1 MMTMSEEEI
10 TEEET
15 TEEEAEITKEMEEAA
30 QRMYLSEIM
39 RQLSNSERFKR
50 FFAINY
56 DVQTYFDKEAQTFD
70 IRLIELPPELASR
83 RLGDLATKHVEAHT
97 PIVETATMADVAAM
111 NDFAKLHPDVDKKK

>member
-15 TEEEAEITKEMEEAA
+15 TEEEAVDQEQLEDA